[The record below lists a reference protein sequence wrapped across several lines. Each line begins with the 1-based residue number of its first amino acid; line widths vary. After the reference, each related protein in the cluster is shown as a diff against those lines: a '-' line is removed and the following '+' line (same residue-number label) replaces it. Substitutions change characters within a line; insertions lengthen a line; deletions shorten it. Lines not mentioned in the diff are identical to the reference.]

1 MGDFVS
7 QAEFSRR
14 RGVSRKSVTVWR
26 RHGLVVMRGE
36 LVDVD
41 ASEARL
47 AERPDIIKDGKTNR
61 GPVTPGNDPE
71 KISATPSKNKPDGP
85 PVAAPVIAEIPPD
98 AIGWTHAEAARR
110 KEISLAILRDME
122 VKQKRGELVPIAGIR
137 PAWARVVIGARDN
150 FLSLPERARLACG
163 LNKTQTAT
171 LQNLVR
177 EVLHKAVMGSPNPEP
192 PQPDITVPGRK

>member
-1 MGDFVS
+1 MFLRQS
-7 QAEFSRR
+7 FP
-14 RGVSRKSVTVWR
+14 GVGASLARASPFGVGT
-26 RHGLVVMRGE
+26 VMRGG

-47 AERPDIIKDGKTNR
+47 AERPDIIKGGKTNR
-61 GPVTPGNDPE
+61 GPVAGGDTTVSPTKTRKGH
-71 KISATPSKNKPDGP
+71 
-85 PVAAPVIAEIPPD
+85 PVAEPAPVIAEIPPD
-98 AIGWTHAEAARR
+98 AIGWTHAEASRR

-122 VKQKRGELVPIAGIR
+122 VKQKRGELVPVAAIK

-177 EVLHKAVMGSPNPEP
+177 EVLTKAAMGSPNPEP
-192 PQPDITVPGRK
+192 PRPDITVPGRK